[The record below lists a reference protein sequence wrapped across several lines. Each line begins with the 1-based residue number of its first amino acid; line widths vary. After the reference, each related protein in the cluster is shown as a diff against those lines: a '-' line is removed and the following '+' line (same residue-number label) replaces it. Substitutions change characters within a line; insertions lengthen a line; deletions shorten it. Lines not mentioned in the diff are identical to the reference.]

1 MDLQQLRNVQEVAR
15 CGSIS
20 RAAKNLYMSQPNL
33 SKSIR
38 ELEEELGIPLFRR
51 TVHGVEITL
60 SGEQF
65 LQYARNILAQMD
77 KLSSLYHNRK
87 SSDLSL
93 SVCVPRASYIAHAFN
108 RWLEHHA
115 TGRFHLLYQET
126 NPSAVLKAVS
136 TEEAQL
142 GIVRYNIL
150 YKEYYEGLMLTRGL
164 QQDPLWE
171 YEMVLLMHKDHP
183 LADSVTITPEQLAV
197 YPEIVHGDLTNVM
210 PPEESAEQQEWPHSD
225 QGRVE
230 VFDRAGQF
238 GALCHIPGSYMW
250 VSPMPEETLSLYQ
263 LIQRPCT
270 VAPVCRDTAVWRGA
284 LSDAASELLDE
295 VREEIGG
302 FIVAK

>member
-51 TVHGVEITL
+51 TVHGVEVTL

-77 KLSSLYHNRK
+77 KLSALYQNRK
-87 SSDLSL
+87 SSDLYL
-93 SVCVPRASYIAHAFN
+93 SVCVPRASYIASAFN
-108 RWLEHHA
+108 RWLERRA

-126 NPSAVLKAVS
+126 NPAAILKAVA

-142 GIVRYNIL
+142 GIVRYHIL

-164 QQDPLWE
+164 QQASLWE
-171 YEMVLLMHKDHP
+171 YEMVLLMHKGHQ
-183 LADSVTITPEQLAV
+183 LASCERITPEQLSA
-197 YPEIVHGDLTNVM
+197 YPEIVHGDLTNVA
-210 PPEESAEQQEWPHSD
+210 PPEEGEEPQEWPQSD
-225 QGRVE
+225 RGRIE

-238 GALCHIPGSYMW
+238 GALCHVAGSYMW
-250 VSPMPEETLSLYQ
+250 VSPVPEETLATYQ
-263 LIQRPCT
+263 LVQRPCT
-270 VAPVCRDTAVWRGA
+270 AAPVCRDTAVWRNK
-284 LSDAASELLDE
+284 LSPAASELLDE
-295 VREEIGG
+295 VREEISG
-302 FIVAK
+302 FITEK